1 LADPACRIS
10 VRLTPG
16 AAHDRLDGWDS
27 DPEGRPVLKARVRAR
42 PIEGRA
48 NDALVRMVA
57 NALGLSRSAVCL
69 HQGDR
74 SRIKRLEITGMDE
87 AGVRAR
93 LTAL

>member
-1 LADPACRIS
+1 M
-10 VRLTPG
+10 RLTPG

-48 NDALVRMVA
+48 NDALVRLVA
-57 NALGLSRSAVCL
+57 GCLGLPRSAVTL

-74 SRIKRLEITGMDE
+74 SRIKRLEIAGMDE
-87 AGVRAR
+87 AAVRAR

>member
-1 LADPACRIS
+1 M
-10 VRLTPG
+10 RLTPG

-48 NDALVRMVA
+48 TDALVRMVA
-57 NALGLSRSAVCL
+57 DALGLPRSAVCL

-74 SRIKRLEITGMDE
+74 SRIKRLEITGLDE
-87 AGVRAR
+87 AGARAR

>member
-1 LADPACRIS
+1 M
-10 VRLTPG
+10 RLTPG

-57 NALGLSRSAVCL
+57 DVLGLSRSAVCL

-74 SRIKRLEITGMDE
+74 SRTKRLEITGMDE

>member
-1 LADPACRIS
+1 M
-10 VRLTPG
+10 RLTPG

-57 NALGLSRSAVCL
+57 DALGLPRSAVCL

-74 SRIKRLEITGMDE
+74 SRIKRLEITGLDE
-87 AGVRAR
+87 AGARAR

>member
-1 LADPACRIS
+1 MADPVCRIS

-48 NDALVRMVA
+48 NEALVRLVA
-57 NALGLSRSAVCL
+57 GALGLPRGAVSM

-74 SRIKRLEITGMDE
+74 SRTKRLEITGMDE

>member
-27 DPEGRPVLKARVRAR
+27 DPDGRPVLKARVRAR

-48 NDALVRMVA
+48 NDALVRLVA
-57 NALGLSRSAVCL
+57 DALDLPRGAVSL
-69 HQGDR
+69 VQGDR
-74 SRIKRLEITGMDE
+74 SRIKRLEIAGLDDD
-87 AGVRAR
+87 GVRAR

>member
-16 AAHDRLDGWDS
+16 AAQDRLDGWDS

-48 NDALVRMVA
+48 NEALVRMVA
-57 NALGLSRSAVCL
+57 KALGLSRSAVCL

-74 SRIKRLEITGMDE
+74 SRTKRLEITGMDE

>member
-1 LADPACRIS
+1 LADPVCRIS

-57 NALGLSRSAVCL
+57 DALGLPRSAVCL

-74 SRIKRLEITGMDE
+74 SRIKRLEITGLDE
-87 AGVRAR
+87 AGARAR